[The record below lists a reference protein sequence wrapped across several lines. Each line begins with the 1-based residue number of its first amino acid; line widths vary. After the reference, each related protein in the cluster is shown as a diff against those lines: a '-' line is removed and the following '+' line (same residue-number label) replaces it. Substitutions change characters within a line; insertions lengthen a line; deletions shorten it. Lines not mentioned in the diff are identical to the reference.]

1 MICTIITP
9 AVTMPAITCEANAFD
24 APATKVSLDLMAV
37 RALAPI
43 MKAVTGRANISAP
56 IRITAALVAT
66 LPNSGLPSSKVPIP
80 TSTKVT
86 TSMTSRSGQAIT
98 PINAT
103 RRALLE
109 VAMLTPQFSGDHH
122 LGCFPLTSD

>member
-1 MICTIITP
+1 MICTITTP
-9 AVTMPAITCEANAFD
+9 AARMPAITCEANAFD
-24 APATKVSLDLMAV
+24 APATKVSFDLMSL

-43 MKAVTGRANISAP
+43 MKAVTGRANITAP

-66 LPNSGLPSSKVPIP
+66 LPNSGLSSSKVPMP

-86 TSMTSRSGQAIT
+86 TSMPIRSGQTIT
-98 PINAT
+98 PTNAT

-109 VAMLTPQFSGDHH
+109 VAMLTPQSSGDHH
-122 LGCFPLTSD
+122 LGCFPLTSY